1 MTSVPAPDAP
11 ADARGRR
18 ALWPRMLLGLCVGAI
33 LGASLAWFAE
43 ALRTADDEEDEEA
56 AVGTGSLVLLGIEV
70 LGLVRTLFQLLK
82 RL

>member
-1 MTSVPAPDAP
+1 MKAVPAPEAP
-11 ADARGRR
+11 ADARDRR
-18 ALWPRMLLGLCVGAI
+18 ALWPRVLLGLCVGAI

-43 ALRTADDEEDEEA
+43 TLRAAEDGEDEE

>member
-1 MTSVPAPDAP
+1 MKAVPAPEAP
-11 ADARGRR
+11 VDARDRR
-18 ALWPRMLLGLCVGAI
+18 ALWPRVLLGLCVGAI

-43 ALRTADDEEDEEA
+43 TLRAAEDGEDEE
-56 AVGTGSLVLLGIEV
+56 AVGTGSLVLLGLEV

>member
-11 ADARGRR
+11 ADAR

-43 ALRTADDEEDEEA
+43 ALRTAEDEADEEA